1 MSSSVA
7 AKDVTLVWR
16 DTLFA
21 SLSGSAGP
29 FEADLAAPLQP
40 IRRFAYN
47 IREPLTVNP
56 ALPSETVV
64 SLHEVSKLHGRF
76 AALRNVTANFA
87 AAKLYLILGEN
98 GAGKS
103 TLLRVIAGL
112 IHPTRGELRVLGAE
126 QPRKVASQYG
136 YMAHAP
142 MLYEELTGMENL
154 LYFAKLYGIHDP
166 SVCERAIRTVGLD
179 PALNRRVGQYSQ
191 GMRQR
196 MSLARAVLNDPR
208 LLLLD
213 EPFSNVDVT
222 SARDMAR
229 LLGEMRDAGRTIF
242 LVTHQP
248 ALLETIAD
256 ESVWMSAGEIVRREP
271 GVSAAVI
278 ASGVTPVQRSA
289 AP

>member
-1 MSSSVA
+1 VSSN
-7 AKDVTLVWR
+7 
-16 DTLFA
+16 
-21 SLSGSAGP
+21 SAP
-29 FEADLAAPLQP
+29 DP
-40 IRRFAYN
+40 
-47 IREPLTVNP
+47 
-56 ALPSETVV
+56 VV
-64 SLHEVSKLHGRF
+64 SLHEVSKLYGRF
-76 AALRNVTANFA
+76 AALRNVRADFA
-87 AAKLYLILGEN
+87 AGKLYLILGEN

-112 IHPTRGELRVLGAE
+112 IQPTRGELQVLGAKH
-126 QPRKVASQYG
+126 PREVGSQFG

-154 LYFAKLYGIHDP
+154 RYFAKLYGIDDP
-166 SVCERAIRTVGLD
+166 AVCERAIRTVGLD
-179 PALNRRVGQYSQ
+179 PALSRRVGQYSQ

-196 MSLARAVLNDPR
+196 MSLARAILNDPR

-213 EPFSNVDVT
+213 EPFSNVDVA

-229 LLGEMRDAGRTIF
+229 LLGQMRDGGRTIF

-256 ESVWMSAGEIVRREP
+256 ESVWMSAGEIIMREN
-271 GVSAAVI
+271 GVSAAAI
-278 ASGVTPVQRSA
+278 ASGVTPVQRST